1 MATKKPLSNGAAHFH
16 IPADPM
22 RLRAEEIKNRHSK
35 RSAASLKSKEVTLE
49 MLYELLGDIL
59 DQQAI
64 LATRLDSL
72 VKEKR

>member
-1 MATKKPLSNGAAHFH
+1 MATKKPLSKGTAHFH
-16 IPADPM
+16 IPADPL
-22 RLRAEEIKNRHSK
+22 RLKAEEIKDRHSK
-35 RSAASLKSKEVTLE
+35 RGVASLKSKEVTLE

-64 LATRLDSL
+64 LATRLDSF